1 MLRQSGY
8 LTLGENLLLAFC
20 IQKLAGASL
29 LIFANKQDIK
39 GAMTPQEIA
48 RVLNLEVMDDSRH
61 WQIIGCSAVTGE
73 GLLAGFDWLVSDIG
87 SRIYMLE

>member
-1 MLRQSGY
+1 VAVGMGVIILQ
-8 LTLGENLLLAFC
+8 
-20 IQKLAGASL
+20 
-29 LIFANKQDIK
+29 
-39 GAMTPQEIA
+39 
-48 RVLNLEVMDDSRH
+48 VLNLEVMDGSRH